1 MTVLEMARTM
11 IQEAK
16 LDDKYWGQA
25 VPTVVHI
32 LNRSLL
38 RTNSEKTPFELW
50 SGRRANLKYFRVFG
64 SKCYIKRMDKNMR
77 KLDSRSDEG
86 IFLGYS
92 CTRKAYICFNH
103 RLGKI
108 VETVHVKVDEST
120 TTTSIISQEESED
133 DEDSFSK
140 PDTEQN
146 NEQLQ
151 VADSQQQAEAESESA
166 PEQPKSPPKTWYQK
180 NHPLEQIIG
189 NVDEG

>member
-1 MTVLEMARTM
+1 MARTI

-25 VPTVVHI
+25 VPTAVHI
-32 LNRSLL
+32 LNRGLL
-38 RTNSEKTPFELW
+38 RTISEKTTFELS

-64 SKCYIKRMDKNMR
+64 SKCYIKRMDKNMG
-77 KLDSRSDEG
+77 KFDSRLDES

-92 CTRKAYICFNH
+92 CKRKAYVCFNH

-108 VETVHVKVDEST
+108 VESVHVKVDEST

-133 DEDSFSK
+133 DEDSFSEL
-140 PDTEQN
+140 DIEQN

-151 VADSQQQAEAESESA
+151 LANSQQQA
-166 PEQPKSPPKTWYQK
+166 
-180 NHPLEQIIG
+180 
-189 NVDEG
+189 